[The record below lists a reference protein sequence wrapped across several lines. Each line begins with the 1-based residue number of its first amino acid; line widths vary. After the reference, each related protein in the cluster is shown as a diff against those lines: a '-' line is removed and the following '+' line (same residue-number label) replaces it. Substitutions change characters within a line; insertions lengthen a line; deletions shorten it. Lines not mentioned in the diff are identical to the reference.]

1 MCDGRGRDVG
11 QLVWDDEMVRT
22 RVKICCISTAEEAN
36 LAVGHGAD
44 ALGFV
49 GPMPSGTG
57 VLENDLIARLASLVP
72 PPVASFLLTCETEP
86 EAIVAHARL
95 CRTNTVQLVDHIEPG
110 DYAVLRSGLPG
121 VKLVQVVHVEGSGA
135 IDYAVSMGKLAD
147 ALLLDSGRPSAP
159 VRELGGTGRTHD
171 WSLSRTIVQATSCP
185 VFLAGGLRPENVGKA
200 IREVRPYGVDL
211 CTGLRTN
218 DHLDV
223 VKLKAFMDEVISADQ
238 AVA

>member
-1 MCDGRGRDVG
+1 
-11 QLVWDDEMVRT
+11 MVRT
-22 RVKICCISTAEEAN
+22 RVKICCISSADEAN
-36 LAVGHGAD
+36 LAISYGAD

-57 VLENDLIARLASLVP
+57 VLDNNVIAELAPLVP
-72 PPVASFLLTCETEP
+72 PPIASFLLTCETEP
-86 EAIVAHARL
+86 EAIIAHARH
-95 CRTNTVQLVDHIEPG
+95 CRTNTVQLVDHVEPT
-110 DYAVLRSGLPG
+110 DYAILRAGLPG
-121 VKLVQVVHVEGSGA
+121 IKLVQVVHVEGPGA
-135 IDYAVSMGKLAD
+135 IDYAVSMGKQAD

-171 WSLSRTIVQATSCP
+171 WSLSRAIVQATSCP

-218 DHLDV
+218 NRLDET
-223 VKLKAFMDEVISADQ
+223 KLKAFMDEVIRPDGDCS
-238 AVA
+238 